1 MLNET
6 SELGSLLMP
15 AVENFAFMHESDT
28 ERNAGLIRGT
38 TMDKNVVSWSD
49 VRESTATSDE
59 NIMRVIDQMTKGF
72 PEDDR
77 TLPHDV
83 CHY

>member
-1 MLNET
+1 MPNET

-15 AVENFAFMHESDT
+15 AVENFAFMHEAVTVTDA
-28 ERNAGLIRGT
+28 ELLCGT
-38 TMDKNVVSWSD
+38 TMDRNVVSWTD
-49 VRESTATSDE
+49 VRESTESDKI
-59 NIMRVIDQMTKGF
+59 IMRVIDQMKKGF